1 MKKQNETRTRRTLER
16 QLARELSEQEMRKV
30 QGAGGT
36 TSCSAC
42 QADDCDVRLNQY

>member
-1 MKKQNETRTRRTLER
+1 MKKQQTRRTLER
-16 QLARELSEQEMRKV
+16 RLARELSADEMKSV

-42 QADDCDVRLNQY
+42 QADDCDVAKDQAP

>member
-1 MKKQNETRTRRTLER
+1 MKKQTMRRTLER
-16 QLARELSEQEMRKV
+16 RLARELSADEMKSV

-42 QADDCDVRLNQY
+42 QADDCDVGENQVP